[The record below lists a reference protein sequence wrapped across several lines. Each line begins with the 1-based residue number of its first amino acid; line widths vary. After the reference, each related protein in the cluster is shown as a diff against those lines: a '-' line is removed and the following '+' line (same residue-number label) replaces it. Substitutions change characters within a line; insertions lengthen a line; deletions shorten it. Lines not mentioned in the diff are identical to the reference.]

1 MLKLNLIA
9 LALTTLALSACGKS
23 AAEKAVE
30 EINLTGG
37 GGAQVNPAPAPAT
50 AKWTGTGTMKMT
62 GMPES
67 ACAAVNVE
75 ILEDANGFELKK
87 FAYDCSGT
95 SGDMDAIRLV
105 NRAGELFMG
114 TDKVGT
120 KQGDTVDF
128 TLRDQGATLGFRF
141 QPEGE
146 NLKVSHTM
154 RANGFEQQLNAT
166 LHK

>member
-1 MLKLNLIA
+1 MHKLNLLALILTTIA
-9 LALTTLALSACGKS
+9 LTACGKS
-23 AAEKAVE
+23 ATEQAVE
-30 EINLTGG
+30 AIALNPGPVVT
-37 GGAQVNPAPAPAT
+37 PAPEAPGA

-67 ACAAVNVE
+67 ACGSVNVE

-87 FAYDCSGT
+87 FSYDCSGT
-95 SGDMDAIRLV
+95 TGDMDAIRLV
-105 NRAGELFMG
+105 NRSGELFLG
-114 TDKVGT
+114 SDKVGS

-128 TLRDQGATLGFRF
+128 TLRDSGATLGFRF
-141 QPEGE
+141 QPEGA
-146 NLKVSHTM
+146 NLKVSHSM